1 MSGKG
6 IAAFVDGFIGG
17 RDKRRQW
24 KREDED
30 QVWTG
35 KVRGRE
41 ETEWGQSD
49 EDRGRRHKR
58 EDVAEGRDT
67 TRWGWEQDKYG
78 DYRKDR
84 GRRIDWEDYEQSR
97 VKQRDG
103 REDDE
108 RQRYADAYAA
118 ASRSLAAEIAE
129 AEAHN
134 AALRQEAEQRRADA
148 PASGPRSVSAISALD
163 PDAPA
168 PSSPG
173 LSFGREQGRADWGAS
188 QGVRN
193 IISQS
198 LDAQAPDAPA
208 SGPRSVS
215 AISALDPD
223 APAARGRGLAYGDRM
238 PEPPETPIAGPWTEL
253 GRTDNGG
260 IVYRNEAGQ
269 VLYRDEQGVV
279 DDYQEVGKIMR
290 GRGFVPT
297 ARGERQTVGAVTPP
311 SRVDAQGASVNA
323 ISALD
328 RSAPA
333 PSSPGLSFG
342 REQGRADWGASQG
355 VRNIISQSLDAQ
367 APDAPAPSSP
377 GLSFGQKKP
386 AAAQPSPQGRRIVA
400 ADPAQFDKQATRA
413 ARSFMDH
420 YRETA
425 APQIMEGFLKAGEPA
440 KAEAF
445 GKFIESG
452 QTQEAMTHWSK
463 AIFSAQTGNA
473 RAFAENL
480 AKAYNTRGYFDDG
493 INALI
498 DKSAIEEDP
507 ETGEIY
513 GHITFANTET
523 GEEVQ
528 MPFRGLDDL
537 YRSGVGMLA
546 PQEVFKRNL
555 EQTDKADE
563 RRAQLL
569 DTYSKE
575 AGNNADKTEFEKV
588 TKVMETLAKSTEG
601 LSMTPDEQM
610 AAAIAYVR
618 QFDDKGRYI
627 GKAEAEPEAKGN
639 AAPQDDLP
647 IFMR

>member
-168 PSSPG
+168 PS
-173 LSFGREQGRADWGAS
+173 
-188 QGVRN
+188 N
-193 IISQS
+193 
-198 LDAQAPDAPA
+198 
-208 SGPRSVS
+208 
-215 AISALDPD
+215 
-223 APAARGRGLAYGDRM
+223 
-238 PEPPETPIAGPWTEL
+238 
-253 GRTDNGG
+253 
-260 IVYRNEAGQ
+260 
-269 VLYRDEQGVV
+269 
-279 DDYQEVGKIMR
+279 
-290 GRGFVPT
+290 
-297 ARGERQTVGAVTPP
+297 
-311 SRVDAQGASVNA
+311 
-323 ISALD
+323 
-328 RSAPA
+328 
-333 PSSPGLSFG
+333 PGLSFG

-480 AKAYNTRGYFDDG
+480 AKAYHTRGYFDDG

-513 GHITFANTET
+513 GHITFVNTET

-575 AGNNADKTEFEKV
+575 AGNNADKTEFENV

-627 GKAEAEPEAKGN
+627 GKAEGAAAPATQAAP

>member
-108 RQRYADAYAA
+108 RQRYADAFGAA
-118 ASRSLAAEIAE
+118 QGSYQAEQDTLAA
-129 AEAHN
+129 
-134 AALRQEAEQRRADA
+134 QEA
-148 PASGPRSVSAISALD
+148 
-163 PDAPA
+163 
-168 PSSPG
+168 
-173 LSFGREQGRADWGAS
+173 
-188 QGVRN
+188 
-193 IISQS
+193 
-198 LDAQAPDAPA
+198 AQ
-208 SGPRSVS
+208 
-215 AISALDPD
+215 
-223 APAARGRGLAYGDRM
+223 
-238 PEPPETPIAGPWTEL
+238 
-253 GRTDNGG
+253 
-260 IVYRNEAGQ
+260 
-269 VLYRDEQGVV
+269 
-279 DDYQEVGKIMR
+279 
-290 GRGFVPT
+290 
-297 ARGERQTVGAVTPP
+297 
-311 SRVDAQGASVNA
+311 
-323 ISALD
+323 
-328 RSAPA
+328 
-333 PSSPGLSFG
+333 
-342 REQGRADWGASQG
+342 
-355 VRNIISQSLDAQ
+355 
-367 APDAPAPSSP
+367 
-377 GLSFGQKKP
+377 
-386 AAAQPSPQGRRIVA
+386 AAAQAAARAAAAERAGSMAPTAPVDDSWKAMKNGATGGTVTRGADGRMSYQDPIHTITDQDQIKAKIAEGGFYPMHEQGPAMPQPTTGPEPTRAGRVLPRDDWRMMKNGATGGTVTRGADGRMSYSDPVFQTDDQGRIAKMLDQGDYRQVEEQGPAMPPQMQQAAQAQQQGRGMVA

-445 GKFIESG
+445 RTFMESG

-463 AIFSAQTGNA
+463 SIFAAQTGNA

-493 INALI
+493 IDALI

-575 AGNNADKTEFEKV
+575 AGNNADKTEFENV

-601 LSMTPDEQM
+601 MSMTPDEQM

-627 GKAEAEPEAKGN
+627 GKAEGAAAPATQAAP

>member
-24 KREDED
+24 TREDED

-41 ETEWGQSD
+41 ETEWSQRD

-67 TRWGWEQDKYG
+67 TRWGWEQEKYG
-78 DYRKDR
+78 DYRQDR
-84 GRRIDWEDYEQSR
+84 GRRIDWEDYERSR
-97 VKQRDG
+97 VKQSDG

-108 RQRYADAYAA
+108 REMIASAYDAAQDAYRAEQE
-118 ASRSLAAEIAE
+118 SLAAQQAAADRAPRE
-129 AEAHN
+129 A
-134 AALRQEAEQRRADA
+134 AADR
-148 PASGPRSVSAISALD
+148 
-163 PDAPA
+163 
-168 PSSPG
+168 
-173 LSFGREQGRADWGAS
+173 AS

-260 IVYRNEAGQ
+260 IVYRNETGQ

-297 ARGERQTVGAVTPP
+297 AGGERQTVGAVTPP

-328 RSAPA
+328 GS
-333 PSSPGLSFG
+333 
-342 REQGRADWGASQG
+342 
-355 VRNIISQSLDAQ
+355 
-367 APDAPAPSSP
+367 APAPSSP
-377 GLSFGQKKP
+377 GLSFGQKEP

-425 APQIMEGFLKAGEPA
+425 APQIMEGFLRSGQAD

-493 INALI
+493 IDAVI

-513 GHITFANTET
+513 GHITFVNTDT
-523 GEEVQ
+523 GEEMQ
-528 MPFRGLDDL
+528 MPFRGMDDL

-569 DTYSKE
+569 DAYRKE
-575 AGNNADKTEFEKV
+575 AGKNADNTEFENV

-601 LSMTPDEQM
+601 MSMTPDEQM

-627 GKAEAEPEAKGN
+627 GKAEPP
-639 AAPQDDLP
+639 AAPQDAPQASPQDDLP

>member
-41 ETEWGQSD
+41 ETEWCQSD

-108 RQRYADAYAA
+108 RQRYADAFGAA
-118 ASRSLAAEIAE
+118 QGSYQAEQDTLAA
-129 AEAHN
+129 
-134 AALRQEAEQRRADA
+134 QEAEQAAAAERAGSMA
-148 PASGPRSVSAISALD
+148 PTAPVDDSWKAMKNGATGGTVTRGADGRMSYSDPVFQTDDQGRIAKMLD
-163 PDAPA
+163 QGDY
-168 PSSPG
+168 
-173 LSFGREQGRADWGAS
+173 RQVEEQGPAMPPQMQQA
-188 QGVRN
+188 
-193 IISQS
+193 
-198 LDAQAPDAPA
+198 AQAQQQ
-208 SGPRSVS
+208 
-215 AISALDPD
+215 
-223 APAARGRGLAYGDRM
+223 GRG
-238 PEPPETPIAGPWTEL
+238 
-253 GRTDNGG
+253 
-260 IVYRNEAGQ
+260 V
-269 VLYRDEQGVV
+269 
-279 DDYQEVGKIMR
+279 
-290 GRGFVPT
+290 
-297 ARGERQTVGAVTPP
+297 
-311 SRVDAQGASVNA
+311 
-323 ISALD
+323 
-328 RSAPA
+328 
-333 PSSPGLSFG
+333 
-342 REQGRADWGASQG
+342 
-355 VRNIISQSLDAQ
+355 
-367 APDAPAPSSP
+367 
-377 GLSFGQKKP
+377 
-386 AAAQPSPQGRRIVA
+386 VA

-420 YRETA
+420 YRKTA
-425 APQIMEGFLKAGEPA
+425 APQIMEGFLKTGEPA

-445 GKFIESG
+445 RTFMESG

-463 AIFSAQTGNA
+463 SIFAAQTGNA

-493 INALI
+493 IDALI

-513 GHITFANTET
+513 GHITFVNTET

-575 AGNNADKTEFEKV
+575 AGNNADKTEFENV

-601 LSMTPDEQM
+601 MSMTPDEQM

-618 QFDDKGRYI
+618 QFDDRGRYI